1 VDAEEKQLELEGTVA
16 LDDDLSIEHA
26 PFRKRGPE
34 WGGQFRKVTIE
45 RLQVARLDV
54 DLVAVTEDE
63 GAEAVPLRFEQPA
76 VVGWQV
82 VGGLG
87 EHRFEGR
94 FEGK

>member
-1 VDAEEKQLELEGTVA
+1 MRRRSDSNWSAPSRC
-16 LDDDLSIEHA
+16 DDDLAVEHA
-26 PFRKRGPE
+26 ALGKRRLE
-34 WGGQFRKVTIE
+34 RGGELREVAIE

-54 DLVAVTEDE
+54 DLVAVAEDE

-87 EHRFEGR
+87 EHRLEGR